1 MPHEATPAPLGDQG
15 IGIRDRRSLS
25 KLAPSI
31 VAHTM
36 IIADRTPPRK
46 RSHPRHVLASILRP
60 SLRIRLALR
69 ADFAPLITS
78 FATTYDTA
86 FRGLLVYASRQ
97 DP

>member
-46 RSHPRHVLASILRP
+46 RSHPRLHSSAVAPHPTCTPRRLCTAHHVVRDHL
-60 SLRIRLALR
+60 
-69 ADFAPLITS
+69 
-78 FATTYDTA
+78 
-86 FRGLLVYASRQ
+86 
-97 DP
+97 